1 MMMISNTY
9 YIIST
14 FRKCPFSASCRL
26 VLSRKF
32 PVVLVLCDF
41 GYISDLIFSIHDLHS
56 NMHNFSANF
65 SLSAYLRGSL
75 FKPNKIITP
84 SSHQSHAHQ
93 FSLVPPKKNAREPT
107 YDVEKTRFCLPI
119 CPPAWLHPAHSSPWP
134 FALSVLVYL
143 NLRRKKN
150 LPGCITGIP
159 NTSENCI
166 QNQGVVTGL
175 IT

>member
-1 MMMISNTY
+1 MSIFS
-9 YIIST
+9 
-14 FRKCPFSASCRL
+14 FLPFSSLKEVSSCFGSLRL
-26 VLSRKF
+26 WLYKWF
-32 PVVLVLCDF
+32 DF
-41 GYISDLIFSIHDLHS
+41 FYPWSS